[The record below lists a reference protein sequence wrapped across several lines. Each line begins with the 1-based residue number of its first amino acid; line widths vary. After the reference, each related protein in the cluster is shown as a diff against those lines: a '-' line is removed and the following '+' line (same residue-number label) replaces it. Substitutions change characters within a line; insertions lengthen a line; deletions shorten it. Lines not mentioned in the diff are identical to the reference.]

1 MRMRHLAFAL
11 FDAPFSASPTC
22 LTSQP
27 SPPED
32 DAFFPASILGAA
44 VSGSHQA
51 ATSFLCQLAR
61 FSVLTLGGLAL
72 SMLGVGG
79 SLFAAAQTPAALD
92 NRQSYAH
99 SSLAFSLDRSTG
111 SHVRRFVT
119 EEGEFHIALSRR
131 SVSFEP
137 LKSIAG
143 IQSGVTPSRVSIE
156 FPGAREDARM
166 VGLDEISSG
175 YSIFKSQD
183 PHQWQFHVPL
193 YRQISYPNLYR
204 GIDLTFHENQQRL
217 EYDFSVHE
225 GVDPNL
231 IHLRMNGARRVNIDT
246 SGDLILEMGDGSIRF
261 RKPVVYQGSG
271 SERKVIEAHYT
282 LTSSGQR
289 GQALIGFA
297 LGDYDRNKL
306 LVIDPV
312 LDFSHVPGDGS
323 DSVSG
328 VAADQF
334 GASYVVSGNG
344 LGSFTVREFGADG
357 SLQRTAVVAMTQDTA
372 LIQST
377 AIAVSS
383 SGLVYVTG
391 FAEPGLPTTSNAV
404 QESNGGGTKAF
415 LAVLEPKDGSFDLKY
430 SSYVGGPGV
439 SRASGLAVDD
449 TGTAYIAGERS
460 NEQVEPIAGGFR
472 TAGGNAAAPVG
483 FVVKVNPFNGGETS
497 LIYSKL
503 LSNGVLAIA
512 ADGAGNVYVL
522 QQAVRGLKATPG
534 AFGYDKPLQ
543 NGEGILVTKVDSS
556 SGRVVYSANLG
567 PGHGSGIAVDRSG
580 AVYVTGSSAPNGPPA
595 SAGAY
600 RSDSHGGFVLKL
612 NAAGSGIEYLTYLG
626 GTGDVSPESIAIRR
640 SCVSDCSV
648 YVTGITSA
656 SDFPSI
662 SPVQS
667 VPGALPAVFV
677 VELTANATG
686 VKYSTLLGDQTLPAR
701 IASRGDGQSAYVARP
716 AIAVDGRGDAH
727 IAGNLTANPADSSVD
742 LPMVILDP
750 GSSAFLAKIS
760 GEKQSRLAA
769 LPGSIDF
776 GNASINGLAAS
787 AEFTLRNTG
796 SDDVQ
801 LEPFEV
807 IPSNEFSLAN
817 QCGALLTAGA
827 SCVVAVRFSPLA
839 SGVRSGTILIQA
851 QGDDT
856 PLTLPV
862 AGIGVASAGS
872 GSAGSSTPL
881 VQPLTTPTGS
891 PTAALSPASLS
902 FGNQMVGTAPTTL
915 SSTLTNTGS
924 ASVSISSVTIGG
936 TNASQ
941 YSFSVPAPKSVC
953 SSTLKLAVGASC
965 TISVQWTPALGQSSA
980 AVTIADNAGTGSQT
994 LPLSG
999 NGTGYAVPF
1008 VEALKPALALPGG
1021 SAFTFN
1027 LNGTELAP
1035 GATARWNGTSLT
1047 TSVLSSTQA
1056 TATVPASLIATG
1068 GSGIITLTNPKPT
1081 AVISNQKPFL
1091 VASSIPTLGFS
1102 ATPFP
1107 SLAVNQPSAILGV
1120 DVNGDFKPDLVVL
1133 DALDGNAQVFVN
1145 AGTGRLTLKSS
1156 PAVASNPIAVAAG
1169 DFNEDGKLD
1178 LAVLSGNGTVTIL
1191 TGDGQGNYPTSTS
1204 FLSGSAGQ
1212 SIVAGDF
1219 NGDGHLD
1226 LAVLNPS
1233 NDAVSLFLGNGA
1245 NGFTQVS
1252 STPVGV
1258 SPYGLIATDFN
1269 QDGILDLAV
1278 GNGDGTVTVLLGNG
1292 SGGFA
1297 TAPAVATGQAAAAI
1311 VTGDFNEDGIPD
1323 LAVGGSNGA
1332 VTILSGVGDGTFT
1345 NPSSFNSGS
1354 SLSSM
1359 VVGDFN
1365 ADGHQDL
1372 IVASSGSNQAAVFL
1386 GTGKATYNA
1395 GPVLTTVSGPTSL
1408 AALDLNVD
1416 GYLDLAIGSSSANNV
1431 QLQFQEPVATVSQ
1444 TLLAFGQELI
1454 NVASQPLAVTIANSG
1469 SLPLTLSS
1477 ISISP
1482 ASGTGAADLTQTNT
1496 CGTLPVKISPTGSCT
1511 VNVVFTPSKLA
1522 NESALLV
1529 FTDTSGGTST
1539 TQKVSLTGTGV
1550 TALSS
1555 QIAFTAPPS
1564 VFGTAAQVV
1573 ATVTAPTAT
1582 PTGSLTLTVGS
1593 NSPITQTLV
1602 NGSTTFN
1609 VTGLSAGNNSFVLN
1623 YPAQGSFAASSTT
1636 GALSVS
1642 PSVPVLQWAQPAPIP
1657 TALPLGSMQL
1667 NATASTP
1674 GTFTY
1679 QPPAGTTLGIGN
1691 NQVLKATFTPTDSV
1705 DFTSASI
1712 STTINVTANPA
1723 SQISFT
1729 APASVSGTAAQVTA
1743 TVTGSSGTPAGSLTL
1758 TVGSNPPITQTLVN
1772 GSATFNV
1779 TGLPVGSNSFV
1790 LNYPAQG
1797 IYAASS
1803 ATGTLLVSTNIS
1815 QIVFTASPSMFG
1827 TTAQVAA
1834 TMVASTAT
1842 PTGSLTLTVGSNP
1855 PITQTLV
1862 NGSTTFNVTG
1872 LPVGNNSFVLN
1883 YPAQGTF
1890 AASSATG
1897 TLSVSTNVP
1906 QIAFTAPATVF
1917 GSSAQ
1922 VAATVTGS
1930 IGTPAGSLTLT
1941 VGSNAPL
1948 TQMLAN
1954 GAATFNVAGLPAGN
1968 NSFVLNYPAQG
1979 SFAASS
1985 ATGTL
1990 SVSQSVPVLQWA
2002 QPAPIP
2008 TAVPLGSKQLNATAS
2023 TPGAFTYQPPAGT
2036 ILGIGNNQAI
2046 NATFTPTDSVDYTP
2060 ASISTTINVTANPV
2074 PFVNPILASSITPA
2088 AAAAGF
2094 TLNLNGTGFVP
2105 TTAVKFN
2112 GKTLTT
2118 AVNGSTSL
2126 SATVPAN
2133 FIESATTL
2141 LVKVFNPEHTKGGLA
2156 QTVFLPVT
2164 NPTSGTFLASSQSSS
2179 LSSVNT
2185 PGQMTFGQFDS
2196 SGYEDLAV
2204 LDSADG
2210 TVRLYYGTANG
2221 TYFYA
2226 SSVPVGAKPI
2236 SIAMG
2241 DFNEDGKTDWAVA
2254 DANGNITILTGNGTG
2269 TFTPLPGFS
2278 SGSAA
2283 QFVAVADLNLDG
2295 HADLAVINP
2304 ATNTV
2309 EVFWG
2314 TGTGSFTL
2322 GTQFST
2328 GQGPTSL
2335 VIADF
2340 NGDGYP
2346 DIAVSNSD
2354 GTISVY
2360 LGNSSG
2366 TYTAAASPST
2376 GSSATAIATGDFN
2389 EDGIPD
2395 LAITGSNGNMTI
2407 LLGVGDG
2414 TFTAAPAITLSAG
2427 TQSIGVG
2434 DFNGDGHLD
2443 LAVANQ
2449 NASSLTILLGSGNG
2463 DFAAQ
2468 PTIATTGAPTALS
2481 VVDMNYDGRE
2491 DIALSSTNANAIYT
2505 YFQAPNAALSTSS
2518 VSFGTPLE
2526 GVASNPQS
2534 VTVSNTG
2541 SAPLTIS
2548 AIAITAG
2555 QNANSADFSQTNTC
2569 GALPATVL
2577 PGASCSVNVVL
2588 DASTTLP
2595 ENAIMVITDNSGLIS
2610 SSTQAVSL
2618 ADNGAIG
2625 HPTQATVTPGPSI
2638 VFGGATTAT
2647 VSITSQYGTPPGFVT
2662 LTVDSFAPI
2671 SQALTNGSAVFPL
2684 TGLTA
2689 GVHQLVALYPTQSGG
2704 FQTSTGTS
2712 TITVTKASPAVNWPS
2727 PSAIVAGTPLS
2738 SAQLNATATVA
2749 GSYVYSPPAGTILP
2763 AGNNQ
2768 SLSVSFL
2775 PADTNDY
2782 NTGSAATSI
2791 NVLSSSTAVYVAPS
2805 SLNFNSQIQGIASA
2819 VQNAYLLNKGTT
2831 PITLKSLSIG
2841 GSSYAIYST
2850 FSLTSGTNVC
2860 AKSEVIAAGSSCTL
2874 GVSFKPTALG
2884 AFSATLSVSYVIG
2897 TGTAQTTL
2905 AVPLSGIGAA
2915 NPVPL
2920 VQPIIPSAVAPATA
2934 QNGFTLLIPGAGFD
2948 ASSVVSM
2955 NGKALTTQLVTNSAG
2970 VTALQATV
2978 PSGLVTAESSGM
2990 ITVANAKPTGLV
3002 SNNLGSVAFTNPLN
3016 TSNFLLGPFSATSVN
3031 TPTTVLAID
3040 VNGDHYPDV
3049 VVLDTKDNEVLTYT
3063 NANSGHVTLASTIN
3077 ITAGNITG
3085 VAAGD
3090 FNEDG
3095 KLDLAVATS
3104 NGEVTILLGNGSGS
3118 FTAQTPFSAGS
3129 SAQGIAAADLNSD
3142 GHWDLVVTNPIAGT
3156 ATVLLG
3162 LGTGSFTSAATLT
3175 AGVSPYGVAIADFNL
3190 DGIPDIA
3197 VGNADGSI
3205 SVFLAGASGV
3215 YLPASTPDTGAPA
3228 IAIVSGDFNEDGIP
3242 DLAVLNTD
3250 NTVTLLTGTG
3260 TGVFNIAAQAAV
3272 GNSPLSMSV
3281 GDLNGDG
3288 HLDLLVA
3295 NSADNTVSILYGTGA
3310 GSFSPQT
3317 VAPVAPGPL
3326 SVSAADMNNDGRV
3339 DFVVSSATNN
3349 AFSVLMQTPLT
3360 AFSVS
3365 SLSFGSEV
3373 YGVTTASQTFT
3384 VSNNGSGPLF
3394 VSSFGVHS
3402 GYDSPDFGM
3411 TTNCGTAPFTLNP
3424 QTSCTVTISFTPAKI
3439 GNESAMFAMVDNS
3452 GNVGGTPHYVTFTGM
3467 GLAVPTTITMSAPS
3481 TATYGSTVT
3490 VNTSMTSATGVLP
3503 HGLLTLTVGNYAPLT
3518 QRLLTDGTA
3527 AFQVTGLPVG
3537 TYQLVA
3543 NWAAQFQFA
3552 TTQVVGTLTVQQATP
3567 TINWPA
3573 PASITQGTPLT
3584 SAQLNASASVSG
3596 TFVYSPPAS
3605 TVLSAGNNQ
3614 QLNVTF
3620 TPTDTANYSSATAAN
3635 TISVLPAPSTLV
3647 ITESSLSFGSLA
3659 MGASSAPQTSTLIN
3673 SGTTPVAIGG
3683 IAISG
3688 TNSSFFQFV
3697 SPAPGASCLNLGGSL
3712 APGASCTLDV
3722 SFIPAA
3728 TGSLS
3733 ASIVVS
3739 DNAGSGS
3746 QTISLGGTGN
3756 YNPTPF
3762 IERISPT
3769 AVSPSSAS
3777 GGFALNVEGAGFA
3790 PGASLL
3796 INGQTVPATVQNS
3809 THLKALVPA
3818 GSIATT
3824 STPILYIVNPG
3835 STGDLVSNPIPLP
3848 ITNPTSNVV
3857 IGTGPFPPTP
3867 IHTPQ
3872 EMTVADFNQDGIP
3885 DVAVADYQDGTVQVY
3900 LGAASGTLTLQST
3913 LNVGVTPA
3921 SLCFGDFNEDGHLD
3935 LAVLSS
3941 DGSFSIWFGD
3951 GAGNFTAGPT
3961 ISATP
3966 FGNHI
3971 ATADFNGDGHLDIA
3985 VVDSVQ
3991 QIVVI
3996 LTGTGTGSFNY
4007 AATLN
4012 TGVGPYSLAVA
4023 DFNLDGILDLAVGD
4037 ADGTVGIFLGNGDGT
4052 FVQATSF
4059 DTGAPASDLTAGDFN
4074 EDGIPDLA
4082 IANINLTGVGT
4093 NGSVSIW
4100 SGAGNGL
4107 FTFASQTAA
4116 GHNPSAIVPG
4126 DFNGDGHLDLAV
4138 ANQSSNNIQ
4147 ILMGSG
4153 ASSFISSGPLQ
4164 SGNGP
4169 TALGVGDFNSDG
4181 RLDLVALDADSN
4193 SIGILFQ
4200 QPQATL
4206 SVSGL
4211 TFPTQP
4217 IGTSSAPQSF
4227 TITNTGSATAPL
4239 SVSSINVTP
4248 AFNTGAND
4256 FQESNF
4262 CQASLPPG
4270 GTCTVNVVFSPSY
4283 VATENAT
4290 LTVTDN
4296 SMGVPNTQT
4305 VALSGV
4311 APLPTGVLATS
4322 QINPTAPTMTVPPSF
4337 MGMSFDWNTAESWFG
4352 STTSGADPIIQQLL
4366 SNLMAYSTAPFQIR
4380 ISGDSYDMTGTLN
4393 STTVVPF
4400 AQLAQN
4406 MNVHYILGLNLDLD
4420 SLSLTQSQAST
4431 YAAAVPNNAIDAFEI
4446 GNEPDN
4452 YVSNGARGNN
4462 YGIQPYLTERSTFM
4476 QGVEAAVPNLQ
4487 RFADPALASSGW
4499 LSGIE
4504 AGLLSGTLPGNIVT
4518 QHSYLTCY
4526 NAKTPFPLD
4535 QLLQYYATY
4544 SAPRLWGTFA
4554 TVAHQAGQAFRI
4566 GELNS
4571 VCQGGQPG
4579 LSNNFTSALW
4589 SIDTMFA
4596 FLSSGVDGVNW
4607 HTSAGTYYNA
4617 FNLTVATKSGKNT
4630 YTLGGVNP
4638 LYYGMLLFAQATGN
4652 GARMLPI
4659 SNLTNANLDIWATV
4673 DNNGTVHVVVINKD
4687 ENQTGS
4693 VQISV
4698 PGYNSAVALPLTAS
4712 SYTATSGVHFA
4723 GQTFD
4728 GSTNGTIQGTQ
4739 VTQTITSSNGVFSVS
4754 VPTTSA
4760 VLLNLTQ

>member
-1 MRMRHLAFAL
+1 MRTRHLAFAL
-11 FDAPFSASPTC
+11 FVAPFLDSKTRLA
-22 LTSQP
+22 SQP
-27 SPPED
+27 SLPADEKLSL
-32 DAFFPASILGAA
+32 ASILGGST
-44 VSGSHQA
+44 SGSRRA
-51 ATSFLCQLAR
+51 ATSYLGQLVR
-61 FSVLTLGGLAL
+61 SSVLMLRACFCLSTRLSYSRTFGVLAF
-72 SMLGVGG
+72 SMLGLGG
-79 SLFAAAQTPAALD
+79 SLFASAQAPVALD
-92 NRQSYAH
+92 DRQSFAH
-99 SSLAFSLDRSTG
+99 SYLAFSLDSNKA
-111 SHVRRFVT
+111 SQVPRFVT
-119 EEGEFHIALSRR
+119 EEGKFHIALSRR
-131 SVSFEP
+131 SVSIES
-137 LKSIAG
+137 LKSIATL
-143 IQSGVTPSRVSIE
+143 QSGVTPSRISIE
-156 FPGAREDARM
+156 FPGSAKDARM
-166 VGLDEISSG
+166 VGIDQTLSS
-175 YSIFKSQD
+175 YSVFRSRD
-183 PHQWQFHVPL
+183 RHQWQYHVPL
-193 YRQISYPNLYR
+193 YRQVLYSNLYR

-225 GVDPNL
+225 GADPNL
-231 IHLRMNGARRVNIDT
+231 IHLRMNGAQHVDIDA
-246 SGDLILEMGDGSIRF
+246 SGDLILDMGEGSIRCK
-261 RKPVVYQGSG
+261 KPVVYQGSG
-271 SERKVIEAHYT
+271 SNRKVIEAHYT
-282 LTSSGQR
+282 LAGSGQH
-289 GQALIGFA
+289 GPALVGFA
-297 LGDYDRNKL
+297 LGRYDRNKL

-312 LDFSHVPGDGS
+312 LDFSHVLGDGS

-328 VAADQF
+328 VAADQS

-344 LGSFTVREFGADG
+344 LGSFTVRNFGPDG
-357 SLQRTAVVAMTQDTA
+357 SLQRAAVVAMPQDSA
-372 LIQST
+372 FIQST
-377 AIAVSS
+377 GIAVSS
-383 SGLVYVTG
+383 GGLVYVSG
-391 FAEPGLPTTSNAV
+391 FAESGLPTTSNAV
-404 QESNGGGTKAF
+404 QESNGGGAKAF

-430 SSYVGGPGV
+430 LSYLGGPGV

-449 TGTAYIAGERS
+449 TGMAYVAGVTSSEQFKPTSNDFRS
-460 NEQVEPIAGGFR
+460 VGA
-472 TAGGNAAAPVG
+472 NAATSVG
-483 FVVKVNPFNGGETS
+483 FVVKVNPFNAGDGS
-497 LIYSKL
+497 LIYSRL
-503 LSNGVLAIA
+503 LSSGVLAIT

-522 QQAVRGLKATPG
+522 QEAVRGAVATPG
-534 AFGYDKPLQ
+534 AFGYDKTLRSGQ
-543 NGEGILVTKVDSS
+543 ALLVTKMETS
-556 SGRVVYSANLG
+556 SGRITYSANLG
-567 PGHGSGIAVDRSG
+567 SAHGSAIAVDRSG
-580 AVYVTGSSAPNGPPA
+580 AVYVTGISASNGLPA
-595 SAGAY
+595 TAGAY
-600 RSDSHGGFVLKL
+600 QSQAHGGFVLKL
-612 NAAGSGIEYLTYLG
+612 NAAGSGLEYLTYLG
-626 GTGDVSPESIAIRR
+626 GTGGVLPESIAVRK
-640 SCVSDCSV
+640 SCVTDCSV
-648 YVTGITSA
+648 YVAGITSA

-662 SPVQS
+662 NPVQS
-667 VPGALPAVFV
+667 IPGALPAVFV
-677 VELTANATG
+677 VELTADARG
-686 VKYSTLLGDQTLPAR
+686 VKYSTLLSDQTSPAR
-701 IASRGDGQSAYVARP
+701 IVSLDYDRSSYVAGP
-716 AIAVDGRGDAH
+716 SIAVDGRGDAH
-727 IAGNLTANPADSSVD
+727 IAGNLAANPADSRAD

-760 GEKQSRLAA
+760 GEKQSRLVAI
-769 LPGSIDF
+769 PESIQF
-776 GNASINGLAAS
+776 GNASIDGVTTS
-787 AEFTLRNTG
+787 AEFTLRNIG
-796 SDDVQ
+796 SDDVK

-807 IPSNEFSLAN
+807 IPSNEFALAN
-817 QCGALLTAGA
+817 QCGTVLTAGD
-827 SCVVAVRFSPLA
+827 SCIVTLRFSPLA
-839 SGVRSGTILIQA
+839 PGTRSGTILIQA
-851 QGDDT
+851 QGEDT
-856 PLTLPV
+856 PLIVSL
-862 AGIGVASAGS
+862 AGNGVSSAGS
-872 GSAGSSTPL
+872 GSFGSPTAL
-881 VQPLTTPTGS
+881 VQTMTTPTGS
-891 PTAALSPASLS
+891 PTATLSPTSLS

-915 SSTLTNTGS
+915 SATLTNTGS
-924 ASVSISSVTIGG
+924 ASLSVSSVTLGG
-936 TNASQ
+936 TNVSQ
-941 YSFSVPAPKSVC
+941 YSFAVPAPKSVC
-953 SSTLKLAVGASC
+953 SPTSKLAVGSSC
-965 TISVQWTPALGQSSA
+965 TIGVQWTPALGQSSA

-999 NGTGYAVPF
+999 NGTGFAVPF
-1008 VEALKPALALPGG
+1008 VEALKPAVAIPGG
-1021 SAFTFN
+1021 AAFTLN
-1027 LNGTELAP
+1027 LNGTQLAP

-1056 TATVPASLIATG
+1056 TAAVPASLIAAG
-1068 GSGIITLTNPKPT
+1068 GSGILTLTNPKPT
-1081 AVISNQKPFL
+1081 AVISNQKQFL
-1091 VASSIPTLGFS
+1091 VASSIPTVGFS
-1102 ATPFP
+1102 STLFP
-1107 SLAVNQPSAILGV
+1107 SLAVNQPAAILGV
-1120 DVNGDFKPDLVVL
+1120 DVNGDFKSDLVVL
-1133 DALDGNAQVFVN
+1133 DALDGEAQVFTN
-1145 AGTGRLTLKSS
+1145 AGSGRLSLKSS
-1156 PAVASNPIAVAAG
+1156 PAVAPNPVAVAAG

-1178 LAVLSGNGTVTIL
+1178 LAVLSSNGTVTIL

-1233 NDAVSLFLGNGA
+1233 NSMVSLFLGNGA
-1245 NGFTQVS
+1245 DGFTQVS
-1252 STPVGV
+1252 TTPVGV

-1292 SGGFA
+1292 SGAFS
-1297 TAPAVATGQAAAAI
+1297 TAPVVTTGQAAAAI

-1323 LAVGGSNGA
+1323 LAVGGSNGT
-1332 VTILSGVGDGTFT
+1332 VTILSGAGDGTFT

-1372 IVASSGSNQAAVFL
+1372 IVASASSSQAAVFF
-1386 GTGKATYNA
+1386 GTGKSTFNA
-1395 GPVLTTVSGPTSL
+1395 GPVLTTGSEPTSL
-1408 AALDLNVD
+1408 AALDFNVD
-1416 GYLDLAIGSSSANNV
+1416 GYLDLAVASSTANNV
-1431 QLQFQEPVATVSQ
+1431 QLQFQEPVAAVSQ
-1444 TLLAFGQELI
+1444 TLLAYGQELI
-1454 NVASQPLAVTIANSG
+1454 NVASQPLPVTIANAG

-1477 ISISP
+1477 ISINPS
-1482 ASGTGAADLTQTNT
+1482 SGTGASDFVQTNT
-1496 CGTLPVKISPTGSCT
+1496 CGTLPAKIPSAGSCT
-1511 VNVVFTPSKLA
+1511 VNMVFTPSKLA
-1522 NESALLV
+1522 NESAILV
-1529 FTDTSGGTST
+1529 LSDTSGGTST
-1539 TQKVSLTGTGV
+1539 SQKVSLTGTGV
-1550 TALSS
+1550 ATLTS

-1573 ATVTAPTAT
+1573 ATVSGAAAT
-1582 PTGSLTLTVGS
+1582 PTGSVTLTVGS
-1593 NSPITQTLV
+1593 NVTLTQALV

-1609 VTGLSAGNNSFVLN
+1609 VTGLLAGNNSFVLN
-1623 YPAQGSFAASSTT
+1623 YPAQGIYSASSAAGT
-1636 GALSVS
+1636 LSVS
-1642 PSVPVLQWAQPAPIP
+1642 QSTPVLQWAQPAPIP
-1657 TALPLGSMQL
+1657 TGLPLGSLQL

-1674 GTFTY
+1674 GTFAY
-1679 QPPAGTTLGIGN
+1679 LPPIGTLLGIGN

-1712 STTINVTANPA
+1712 STTINVTPNPA

-1729 APASVSGTAAQVTA
+1729 APPSVFGTVAQVLA
-1743 TVTGSSGTPAGSLTL
+1743 TVTGS
-1758 TVGSNPPITQTLVN
+1758 
-1772 GSATFNV
+1772 
-1779 TGLPVGSNSFV
+1779 TG
-1790 LNYPAQG
+1790 
-1797 IYAASS
+1797 
-1803 ATGTLLVSTNIS
+1803 
-1815 QIVFTASPSMFG
+1815 
-1827 TTAQVAA
+1827 
-1834 TMVASTAT
+1834 T
-1842 PTGSLTLTVGSNP
+1842 PTGSLTLTVGSNTP
-1855 PITQTLV
+1855 VTQTLV
-1862 NGSTTFNVTG
+1862 NGATAFNVTG
-1872 LPVGNNSFVLN
+1872 LPTGNTSFVLN
-1883 YPAQGTF
+1883 YPAQGLFT
-1890 AASSATG
+1890 ASSATG
-1897 TLSVSTNVP
+1897 ILSVNPST
-1906 QIAFTAPATVF
+1906 
-1917 GSSAQ
+1917 
-1922 VAATVTGS
+1922 
-1930 IGTPAGSLTLT
+1930 
-1941 VGSNAPL
+1941 
-1948 TQMLAN
+1948 
-1954 GAATFNVAGLPAGN
+1954 
-1968 NSFVLNYPAQG
+1968 
-1979 SFAASS
+1979 
-1985 ATGTL
+1985 
-1990 SVSQSVPVLQWA
+1990 PVLQWA
-2002 QPAPIP
+2002 QPVPIP
-2008 TAVPLGSKQLNATAS
+2008 TAVPIGSTQLNATAS
-2023 TPGAFTYQPPAGT
+2023 VPGTFTYQPPAGT
-2036 ILGIGNNQAI
+2036 LLGIGNNQAL
-2046 NATFTPTDSVDYTP
+2046 NATFTPTDSVDFTT

-2074 PFVNPILASSITPA
+2074 PFVNPILPSAIGPA
-2088 AAAAGF
+2088 TAAAGF
-2094 TLNLNGTGFVP
+2094 TLNLKGTGFVP

-2118 AVNGSTSL
+2118 SVTGSTSL
-2126 SATVPAN
+2126 AAAVPAN
-2133 FIESATTL
+2133 FITSATTL

-2164 NPTSGTFLASSQSSS
+2164 NPTLGTFLAPYSNPS
-2179 LSSVNT
+2179 LSPVNT
-2185 PGQMTFGQFDS
+2185 PGQMAVGQFDS
-2196 SGYEDLAV
+2196 SGFEDIAV

-2221 TYFYA
+2221 TYFFA
-2226 SSVPVGAKPI
+2226 SSEPVGINPV

-2254 DANGNITILTGNGTG
+2254 DSTGNITILTGNGTG
-2269 TFTPLPGFS
+2269 AFTPLPSFF

-2283 QFVAVADLNLDG
+2283 SFVAVADLNLDG

-2304 ATNTV
+2304 IANTV

-2314 TGTGSFTL
+2314 TGTGSFTP

-2360 LGNSSG
+2360 LGNSNG

-2395 LAITGSNGNMTI
+2395 LAITGSNGNTTI

-2414 TFTAAPAITLSAG
+2414 TFTAAPTIALSSG

-2449 NASSLTILLGSGNG
+2449 NASSLTVLLGSGNG
-2463 DFAAQ
+2463 EFVAQ
-2468 PTIATTGAPTALS
+2468 PAIATTGAPTALS
-2481 VVDMNYDGRE
+2481 VVDMNGDGRL
-2491 DIALSSTNANAIYT
+2491 DIALSSTGSNAVYT
-2505 YFQAPNAALSTSS
+2505 YFQAPNASPSTSS
-2518 VSFGTPLE
+2518 VNFGVPLE
-2526 GVASNPQS
+2526 GAASSPQS
-2534 VTVSNTG
+2534 VTISNAG

-2548 AIAITAG
+2548 AFAITPG
-2555 QNANSADFSQTNTC
+2555 QNANAGDFSQTNTC

-2577 PGASCSVNVVL
+2577 PGASCSVSIVL
-2588 DASTTLP
+2588 TASTTLP
-2595 ENAIMVITDNSGLIS
+2595 ESASLVITDNSSLVS
-2610 SSTQAVSL
+2610 SNTQTVSL

-2625 HPTQATVTPGPSI
+2625 HPSQTTVTPGPSI

-2647 VSITSQYGTPPGFVT
+2647 VSLTSQYGTPPGFVT

-2671 SQALTNGSAVFPL
+2671 SQQLTNGGAVFQL

-2689 GVHQLVALYPTQSGG
+2689 GVHQLVALYPTQVGG

-2712 TITVTKASPAVNWPS
+2712 TITVTKASPTVTWAS
-2727 PSAIVAGTPLS
+2727 PAAIVAGVPLS
-2738 SAQLNATATVA
+2738 SAQLNATASVA
-2749 GSYVYSPPAGTILP
+2749 GSYVYSPPSGTVLP
-2763 AGNNQ
+2763 AGNSQ
-2768 SLSVSFL
+2768 GLSVSFI

-2782 NTGSAATSI
+2782 NVGSATTSI
-2791 NVLSSSTAVYVAPS
+2791 NVLASSTAVYVAPS
-2805 SLNFNSQIQGIASA
+2805 SFNFNGQIQGIASA
-2819 VQNAYLLNKGTT
+2819 VQNVSLLNKGTSA
-2831 PITLKSLSIG
+2831 ITLKSLSIG

-2850 FSLTSGTNVC
+2850 FSLASGTNIC
-2860 AKSEVIAAGSSCTL
+2860 AKSEVIGAGSSCTL

-2884 AFSATLSVSYVIG
+2884 PFTATLSVSYVVG
-2897 TGTAQTTL
+2897 TGTAQTTI
-2905 AVPLSGIGAA
+2905 AVPLSATGIA
-2915 NPVPL
+2915 NPVPF
-2920 VQPIIPSAVAPATA
+2920 VQPIVPSAVASATA
-2934 QNGFTLLIPGAGFD
+2934 ESGFTLSIPGAGFD
-2948 ASSVVSM
+2948 SSSVVSM
-2955 NGKALTTQLVTNSAG
+2955 NGKALTTQLVTNSSG
-2970 VTALQATV
+2970 VTSLQATV

-3016 TSNFLLGPFSATSVN
+3016 TSNFLLGPFA
-3031 TPTTVLAID
+3031 PTTVNMPSTVLAVD

-3049 VVLDTKDNEVLTYT
+3049 VVLDTKDNEVLTYI
-3063 NANSGHVTLASTIN
+3063 NANSGHVTLASTIG

-3118 FTAQTPFSAGS
+3118 YTAQTPFSAGS

-3142 GHWDLVVTNPIAGT
+3142 GHWDLVVTNPTAGT

-3175 AGVSPYGVAIADFNL
+3175 TGVSPYGVVIADFNL

-3197 VGNADGSI
+3197 VGNADGSV
-3205 SVFLAGASGV
+3205 SVFLASAGGV

-3228 IAIVSGDFNEDGIP
+3228 LAIVSGDFNEDGIP

-3250 NTVTLLTGTG
+3250 NSVTLLTGTG

-3272 GNSPLSMSV
+3272 GNSPQSMSI

-3295 NSADNTVSILYGTGA
+3295 NNADNTVSILYGTGT
-3310 GSFSPQT
+3310 GSFNPQLI
-3317 VAPVAPGPL
+3317 APVAPGPL
-3326 SVSAADMNNDGRV
+3326 SVSVADMNNDGRV
-3339 DFVVSSATNN
+3339 DFVVSSGTNN

-3360 AFSVS
+3360 AFSAS

-3373 YGVTTASQTFT
+3373 YGVTTPSQTFT
-3384 VSNNGSGPLF
+3384 MSNNGSGPLF

-3411 TTNCGTAPFTLNP
+3411 TTTCGTAPFTLNP
-3424 QTSCTVTISFTPAKI
+3424 QTSCTITIGFTPAKI
-3439 GNESAMFAMVDNS
+3439 GNESAMFNVVDNS

-3467 GLAVPTTITMSAPS
+3467 GLAVPTTIAMSAPT
-3481 TATYGSTVT
+3481 TATYGNTIT

-3537 TYQLVA
+3537 TYTLVA

-3552 TTQVVGTLTVQQATP
+3552 TSQAIGTVTVQQATP

-3584 SAQLNASASVSG
+3584 SAQLNASSTVTG
-3596 TFVYSPPAS
+3596 TYVYSPPAS

-3614 QLNVTF
+3614 PLNVTF
-3620 TPTDTANYSSATAAN
+3620 TPLDTVNYTGTTAAN
-3635 TISVLPAPSTLV
+3635 TINVLSAPPTLA

-3659 MGASSAPQTSTLIN
+3659 MGTSSAPQTSTLIN
-3673 SGTTPVAIGG
+3673 FGTTPIVIGG

-3688 TNSSFFQFV
+3688 TNSSSFQFV
-3697 SPAPGASCLNLGGSL
+3697 SPAPGTSCFNMGGSL
-3712 APGASCTLDV
+3712 APGASCTLNV
-3722 SFIPAA
+3722 YFNPAA
-3728 TGSLS
+3728 NGSLS
-3733 ASIVVS
+3733 ANIVVS

-3746 QTISLGGTGN
+3746 QTIALGGTGN

-3762 IERISPT
+3762 VEKISPT
-3769 AVSPSSAS
+3769 AVSPSVAS
-3777 GGFALNVEGAGFA
+3777 GGFTLNVEGVGFA
-3790 PGASLL
+3790 SGASLF
-3796 INGQTVPATVQNS
+3796 INGQAVPATLQNS
-3809 THLKALVPA
+3809 THLQVQIPA
-3818 GSIATT
+3818 GVISTN
-3824 STPILYIVNPG
+3824 STPILTIVNPG
-3835 STGDLVSNPIPLP
+3835 TTGDRASNPIPLP
-3848 ITNPTSNVV
+3848 ITSATSSVV

-3867 IHTPQ
+3867 VNTPQ
-3872 EMTVADFNQDGIP
+3872 EMTVADFNGDGIP
-3885 DVAVADYQDGTVQVY
+3885 DVAVADHQDGTVRVY

-3913 LNVGVTPA
+3913 LSVGVTPT
-3921 SLCFGDFNEDGHLD
+3921 SICYGDFNEDGHLD

-3941 DGSFSIWFGD
+3941 NGTFSIWFGD

-3961 ISATP
+3961 TAATP

-3971 ATADFNGDGHLDIA
+3971 AAADFNGDGHLDIA
-3985 VVDSVQ
+3985 VVDAVD

-3996 LTGTGTGSFNY
+3996 MTGTGTGSFGY
-4007 AATLN
+4007 ASTLY
-4012 TGVGPYSLAVA
+4012 TGSSPYGLAIA

-4037 ADGTVGIFLGNGDGT
+4037 GDGTVGIFLGNGDGT
-4052 FVQATSF
+4052 FTQATSF
-4059 DTGAPASDLTAGDFN
+4059 DTGTPASALTAGDFN

-4082 IANINLTGVGT
+4082 VANDNSAGLGT

-4100 SGAGNGL
+4100 RGAGTGL
-4107 FTFASQTAA
+4107 FTFASQNAA
-4116 GHNPSAIVPG
+4116 GNNPSAIVAG

-4138 ANQSSNNIQ
+4138 ANQSSNYIQ

-4153 ASSFISSGPLQ
+4153 ASTFISSGPLQ

-4181 RLDLVALDADSN
+4181 RLDLVALDAASN

-4206 SVSGL
+4206 SASSL
-4211 TFPTQP
+4211 TFGSQA
-4217 IGTSSAPQSF
+4217 IGTSSAAQSF

-4239 SVSSINVTP
+4239 GVSSISLTP
-4248 AFNTGAND
+4248 AYNTGVND

-4270 GTCTVNVVFSPSY
+4270 GTCTINVVFSPSY

-4290 LTVTDN
+4290 LTVSDN
-4296 SMGVPNTQT
+4296 SMGVPTAQS
-4305 VALSGV
+4305 VALSGT

-4337 MGMSFDWNTAESWFG
+4337 MGMSFDWNTAESWLG
-4352 STTSGADPIIQQLL
+4352 STTTGADPIIQQLL
-4366 SNLMAYSTAPFQIR
+4366 SNLMAYSPAPFQIR
-4380 ISGDSYDMTGTLN
+4380 VSADSYNMTGTIDSATAL
-4393 STTVVPF
+4393 PF

-4420 SLSLTQSQAST
+4420 SVSLTQSQASA
-4431 YAAAVPNNAIDAFEI
+4431 YVAAVPNNSIDAFEI

-4476 QGVEAAVPNLQ
+4476 QGVEAVAPSLE

-4504 AGLLSGTLPGNIVT
+4504 AGLLAGNLPGNIVT

-4526 NAKTPFPLD
+4526 NAKNPFPLD
-4535 QLLQYYATY
+4535 QLLQNYATY

-4617 FNLTVATKSGKNT
+4617 FNLNVATKSGKNT

-4652 GARMLPI
+4652 GAKMLPI

-4673 DNNGTVHVVVINKD
+4673 DNSGTVHVVVINKD
-4687 ENQTGS
+4687 EVQTGS

-4712 SYTATSGVHFA
+4712 SYTATNGVRYA

-4739 VTQTITSSNGVFSVS
+4739 VTQTITPSNGVFSIS